1 MGLSTHRR
9 RYAAVAIAAVA
20 VLAASSACSKDD
32 NGGSGDSKEKI
43 ELTVDVFGDQGFGYE
58 ALYQKYMKDH
68 PNITIKERGKGTGL
82 NDYTTRLTQWIA
94 AGNGAGDIVALEE
107 GTIVQFKAQAGNFVN
122 LNDYGAGSLESSFL
136 PWKWKQGQTVDG
148 KQLIG
153 LGTDVGSMA
162 ICYRTDLFAKA
173 GLPTDREQVGKL
185 WPTWDKFIETGKTYA
200 GKEKGSKFVDSATNF
215 YNVTLMQIAGGGSGY
230 TYFDT
235 NNKLVLEN
243 NADIKKA
250 WNLTND
256 MINADLSANLR
267 SFSETWN
274 AGFKNAAFATI
285 ACPAWMTGVIKGQ
298 AGDGASG
305 KWDVAKAP
313 GDGGNW
319 GGSFLAVPRQ
329 SKHPKEA
336 AELAK
341 YLTSVEGQIEAFN
354 KLNNLPSSVKAL
366 DDPAVLDKKDPYFS
380 NAPVGQIFGAGAKS
394 LKPVYLGPKNQA
406 VRDEVE
412 NALRSVEQKQR
423 TADQAWQDAVKNAT
437 NAAK

>member
-1 MGLSTHRR
+1 MGLSKHRK
-9 RYAAVAIAAVA
+9 YAAIAIAAVA
-20 VLAASSACSKDD
+20 LLATASACGNDSG
-32 NGGSGDSKEKI
+32 GGSGSDEKI

-58 ALYQKYMKDH
+58 DLYKKYEQDH
-68 PNITIKERGKGTGL
+68 PNIKIKERGKGTGL

-94 AGNGAGDIVALEE
+94 AGSGAGDVVALEE

-122 LNDYGAGSLESSFL
+122 LSDYGADSLESNFL
-136 PWKWKQGQTVDG
+136 PWKWKQGQTADG

-162 ICYRTDLFAKA
+162 ICYRKDLFEKA
-173 GLPTDREQVGKL
+173 GLPTDREQVGAL
-185 WPTWDKFIETGKTYA
+185 WPTWDKFIEA
-200 GKEKGSKFVDSATNF
+200 GKQYAATEKATKFVDSATNF
-215 YNVTLMQIAGGGSGY
+215 YNVVLMQVAGANSGY

-235 NNKLVLEN
+235 DNNLVLDKN
-243 NADIKKA
+243 KDIKDA
-250 WNLTND
+250 WDLTIN

-267 SFSETWN
+267 SFSDQWN
-274 AGFKNAAFATI
+274 AGFKNASFATI
-285 ACPAWMTGVIKGQ
+285 ACPAWMTGVIEGQ
-298 AGDGASG
+298 AGPEASG

-319 GGSFLAVPRQ
+319 GGSFLAVPKQ

-341 YLTSVEGQIEAFN
+341 YLTSPEGQIEAFN
-354 KLNNLPSSVKAL
+354 KLGNLPSSTKAL
-366 DDPAVLDKKDPYFS
+366 DDPAVLDKTNPYFS
-380 NAPVGQIFGAGAKS
+380 DAPTGQIFAAGAKK
-394 LKPVYLGPKNQA
+394 LKPVYLGPRNQG

-412 NALRSVEQKQR
+412 NALRSVEQKQSSPE
-423 TADQAWQDAVKNAT
+423 DAWQNAVKNGT